1 MCVCVCVLVSGREGL
16 PFLGRLTWLT
26 CSRHGAPVHT
36 GHTRTHLR
44 MHTCVHANVP
54 TASGRPLACACP
66 PGAFCAIMRELPAM
80 QIDPSGRRWS
90 PFRWQECPHV
100 DATCAGAYV
109 CAHADV
115 VCAHMNRHIVY
126 STACTY
132 GMRASRERERERE
145 RERNFRAT
153 IETFIN
159 AGDAS
164 V

>member
-1 MCVCVCVLVSGREGL
+1 MKTAGVEDGDRHGNRHEIYREISTEIGTGSSQPNLSSISYRERERESVCVCVCVCVLVSGREGL

-80 QIDPSGRRWS
+80 QIDPSGRR
-90 PFRWQECPHV
+90 
-100 DATCAGAYV
+100 
-109 CAHADV
+109 
-115 VCAHMNRHIVY
+115 
-126 STACTY
+126 
-132 GMRASRERERERE
+132 
-145 RERNFRAT
+145 
-153 IETFIN
+153 
-159 AGDAS
+159 
-164 V
+164 